1 MIYIRYEIINDF
13 FFLSATMNFR
23 SKKFHSNFSFFI
35 TFVPQKMFIAVL
47 VVVSPIVVVNKVST
61 SMQLFWITHINRTN
75 HVYTV
80 FKFFNFGL
88 NS

>member
-1 MIYIRYEIINDF
+1 
-13 FFLSATMNFR
+13 
-23 SKKFHSNFSFFI
+23 
-35 TFVPQKMFIAVL
+35 MFIAVL
-47 VVVSPIVVVNKVST
+47 VVVSPIVVVNEVST